1 MNLSFSFH
9 EYLLQNYAAKI
20 EAIMKTIFLV
30 LGVFTVLAIF
40 EFTSIV
46 VYILHEASQKDN
58 VGIKDY
64 GRVSIQGLIALLKDN
79 TITFQVKNDVI
90 RALGIIGDVRALPGF
105 YTVIGNQISPQFTP
119 LAGNYF

>member
-40 EFTSIV
+40 EFGRIV

-90 RALGIIGDVRALPGF
+90 RALGIIGDVRALPVL
-105 YTVIGNQISPQFTP
+105 YCNR
-119 LAGNYF
+119 